1 MTSPSALSTT
11 PDSRMKKT
19 LRRAF
24 ARSLFLA
31 APLLFA
37 VLQAGCATAKGSNPA
52 EKTAYIRE
60 LRDDTLRELAA
71 TRPETVALRRD
82 LPGYAVFD
90 TISMKILALGSGNGY
105 GIVVD
110 NQKRSET
117 FMRAAQVHV
126 GLGAGVKKMR
136 AVVFFRTR
144 EALDHVLNYGWSAGV
159 QATAAAKAGDQGD
172 AVGGRGSI
180 DENYI
185 IYQITDSGVELTA
198 SVGGTKVWVDKELNR
213 MNSAN

>member
-1 MTSPSALSTT
+1 MTRPQ
-11 PDSRMKKT
+11 
-19 LRRAF
+19 AF
-24 ARSLFLA
+24 ARLLCLA
-31 APLLFA
+31 APLLCGI
-37 VLQAGCATAKGSNPA
+37 VQAGCATAKGSNPA
-52 EKTAYIRE
+52 EKTAYIRGM
-60 LRDDTLRELAA
+60 RDDTLQELAA
-71 TRPETVALRRD
+71 TRPETVAMRRD

-90 TISMKILALGSGNGY
+90 TISMKLLALGSGNGY
-105 GIVVD
+105 GVVVD
-110 NQKRSET
+110 NQKRTET

-144 EALDHVLNYGWSAGV
+144 EALDHVLNNGWSAGV

-185 IYQITDSGVELTA
+185 IYQLTDSGVELTA
-198 SVGGTKVWVDKELNR
+198 SVGGTKVWVDKELNH
-213 MNSAN
+213 MNSSN